1 MKESLFFVS
10 LLFLAVFLI
19 LGVYWLTQRLVYDV
33 DVKGLRKWILTSFVL
48 YAITYGISLYLIN

>member
-1 MKESLFFVS
+1 MS

-19 LGVYWLTQRLVYDV
+19 LGVYWLTQRWVYDV
-33 DVKGLRKWILTSFVL
+33 DVRGLRKWILTSFVL